1 MKKEVNFAIGF
12 ITGRPNV
19 CKIINTYSKY
29 LVEQVQELNFKVN
42 FTIFVLFDLG
52 YQFTTRTDFYGIL
65 PEVYKNVTIKY
76 ITPEAIDEDKKKIM
90 SKFDLTQ
97 AEADLLIGK
106 GYAKARNMILY
117 TALRKKMDYLLFWDD
132 DEYPL
137 ANIKE
142 EGDAEINW
150 QKQPTIKQHILN
162 IKNVDIT
169 CGDRCG
175 IMNPVPY
182 IEYNETLQEEEYKAF
197 INGISNEVITWD
209 YVSKTRKK
217 NGFLKYA
224 SSDIA
229 FGKKKPEIVSKEGEA
244 PVMYGSNLCLNLN
257 HIDKIPAFYNP
268 PGARGED
275 TFFSC
280 ALAEKDARV
289 LRVPT
294 YHFHD
299 SFLKF
304 TTLMKEKYPKTLQR
318 VSLDDT
324 GIEQRF
330 LKTTIGWTKYKP
342 LLYYITEHD
351 KYRKIIN
358 DTRKNLEYSIPSIN
372 TCFETCDFSCLL
384 KELDEY
390 DKNVRKHYN
399 EYKKTIEIWDRLK
412 FQIRDNKK

>member
-1 MKKEVNFAIGF
+1 MKKEINFAIGF

-29 LVEQVQELNFKVN
+29 LVEQVQDLDVKVN
-42 FTIFVLFDLG
+42 FTIFILFDLG
-52 YQFTTRTDFYGIL
+52 YQFTTRTDFYGVL
-65 PEVYKNVTIKY
+65 PEVYKNVTVKY
-76 ITPEAIDEDKKKIM
+76 ITPEAIDEDKKKLM

-106 GYAKARNMILY
+106 GYAKARNTILY
-117 TALRKKMDYLLFWDD
+117 YALKRDIDYLLFWDD

-142 EGDAEINW
+142 GKEVVWKPQTNVLEHIKNIEDAEV
-150 QKQPTIKQHILN
+150 TM
-162 IKNVDIT
+162 
-169 CGDRCG
+169 GYRCG
-175 IMNPVPY
+175 FMNPIPY
-182 IEYNETLQEEEYKAF
+182 INYNDEVTEADYKAF
-197 INGISNEVITWD
+197 IDGLENEVVNWEKVKQSREDT
-209 YVSKTRKK
+209 SAMA
-217 NGFLKYA
+217 YA
-224 SSDIA
+224 DPKIA
-229 FGKKKPEIVSKEGEA
+229 EGYNEKIYLEEVGKKSFVL
-244 PVMYGSNLCLNLN
+244 GSGICLNLRKL
-257 HIDKIPAFYNP
+257 DKIPAFYNP

-304 TTLMKEKYPKTLQR
+304 TTLMKGKFPKTLQR
-318 VSLDDT
+318 VSLDDN

-358 DTRKNLEYSIPSIN
+358 ETRSNLENSIPKIN

-412 FQIRDNKK
+412 FQVRDNKPY